1 MKDVTIKNAKAA
13 LQKAQ
18 GRALELFKE
27 MEALP
32 FFGQFTFSNG
42 ATNSIFVTPD
52 VMKEHK
58 REIAMAMIMT
68 GYLSNDVTCI
78 ISMLEMD
85 MTSVS
90 GLSES
95 DREHIKDLSIDEVKA
110 YVAEKGFHIAKDD
123 GIFVLVDYGDKIFQT
138 VYDAKLSEDKKSFS
152 HKNDGG
158 MTEIPVVQDFDAR
171 FNSLLYKSKIMKTV
185 LDQAKP
191 QFPDM
196 PEDEAIVR
204 FSNILMSGCDAS
216 LALRFSKAICQ
227 AIKEAPNSML
237 VFNSITELPE
247 TLH

>member
-1 MKDVTIKNAKAA
+1 
-13 LQKAQ
+13 
-18 GRALELFKE
+18 
-27 MEALP
+27 
-32 FFGQFTFSNG
+32 
-42 ATNSIFVTPD
+42 
-52 VMKEHK
+52 
-58 REIAMAMIMT
+58 
-68 GYLSNDVTCI
+68 
-78 ISMLEMD
+78 
-85 MTSVS
+85 
-90 GLSES
+90 
-95 DREHIKDLSIDEVKA
+95 
-110 YVAEKGFHIAKDD
+110 
-123 GIFVLVDYGDKIFQT
+123 
-138 VYDAKLSEDKKSFS
+138 
-152 HKNDGG
+152 